1 METLRWE
8 NGVLELLDQTLLPH
22 NIGYITLTD
31 YREVIQ
37 AIRRLAVRGAPAIGA
52 AAAYAV
58 VLAALEAARNGEEG
72 FLERLEGAATE
83 ISQARPT
90 AVNLRWAVARQ
101 LKVAEGMAGEPPD
114 KVIEGLLHEAN
125 EIFAADVA
133 GNRAM
138 GAYGAALL
146 PRKAR
151 VLTHCNAGAL
161 ATCGYGTALGVIR
174 AAHAAGKIEMIY
186 ADETR
191 PLLQGAR
198 LTVFELR
205 QERIPVTLI
214 TDSMAGY
221 LMAKKG
227 IDAVI
232 VGADRI
238 AANGDVANKIGT
250 YSLAVLAKHHGVPFY
265 VAAPFS
271 TIDLDTP
278 DGAGI
283 PIEERDAAEVTSF
296 AGVPTA
302 PLGTAAWNPAF
313 DVTPNTLVTAI
324 ITEKGVFYPPYRFG
338 A

>member
-8 NGVLELLDQTLLPH
+8 NGTLYLLDQTLLPH
-22 NIGYITLTD
+22 QVVYLPVKD
-31 YREVIQ
+31 YRQVIA
-37 AIRRLAVRGAPAIGA
+37 AIQRLAVRGAPAIGA
-52 AAAYAV
+52 AGAWAV
-58 VLAALEAARNGEEG
+58 VLAAKAAQGAEE
-72 FLERLEGAATE
+72 FADRVRAAAAE
-83 ISQARPT
+83 IVQARPT
-90 AVNLRWAVARQ
+90 AVNLKWAVDRQ
-101 LKVAEGMAGEPPD
+101 LRVLTAMAGETPG
-114 KVIEGLLHEAN
+114 KIIAALVAEA
-125 EIFAADVA
+125 EKICAEDVA
-133 GNRAM
+133 ANRAM

-146 PRKAR
+146 PPNAR

-174 AAHAAGKIEMIY
+174 AAHAAGKITMVY

-198 LTVFELR
+198 LTVWELQR
-205 QERIPVTLI
+205 DGIPVTLI

-221 LMAKKG
+221 LMARKG

-250 YSLAVLAKHHGVPFY
+250 YTLAVLAAHHGVPFY

-271 TIDLDTP
+271 TIDPATP
-278 DGAGI
+278 EGEAI

-296 AGVPTA
+296 AGVLVA
-302 PLGTAAWNPAF
+302 PAGTSVWNPAF
-313 DVTPNTLVTAI
+313 DVTPNNLVTAI
-324 ITEKGVFYPPYRFG
+324 ITERGVFYPPYDFSQV
-338 A
+338 